1 MFAIDLSL
9 SAGRPSTASG
19 VPSGGGTPDLTL
31 LTEAGEFIL
40 TEADAFLQFNVPPL
54 LVTEASENLIT
65 EDNISIS
72 T

>member
-31 LTEAGEFIL
+31 LTEAGDFIF
-40 TEADAFLQFNVPPL
+40 TEAGAYLRYDVPPL
-54 LVTEASENLIT
+54 LTTEADENLNT